1 MYRYRLFD
9 AEGADQGEAYYAVR
23 IEAGDIIWADDRRKL
38 RVFDVVPVE
47 EEDSPFVGFLKVES
61 DEPRA
66 WEEIPEAS
74 RVPWEGPIL

>member
-9 AEGADQGEAYYAVR
+9 ASGADQGEAYYAVL

-38 RVFDVVPVE
+38 RVFDVVRVE

-61 DEPRA
+61 A
-66 WEEIPEAS
+66 
-74 RVPWEGPIL
+74 

>member
-9 AEGADQGEAYYAVR
+9 ASGADQGEAYYAVL

-38 RVFDVVPVE
+38 RVFDVVSVE

-61 DEPRA
+61 A
-66 WEEIPEAS
+66 
-74 RVPWEGPIL
+74 